1 MTRWHYAENLA
12 LKVEIVFF
20 CESISLGGKNQ
31 NGLRKGWIQT
41 CSPFFF
47 KDRRRFKVRDFG
59 GETCLSLKIFVRG
72 LKNSKFV
79 KLGLEPTLYRV
90 VFFGKLH
97 TPSRC
102 RKVQISFFFGLH
114 LLRLDWLFTYVTTFL
129 AFQPKILLCQESFNV
144 FDKWNVEMHGVWF

>member
-1 MTRWHYAENLA
+1 MA
-12 LKVEIVFF
+12 LCWKSGLESWNSFLLWIHFFRRKEPERVKEGLNPNVF
-20 CESISLGGKNQ
+20 
-31 NGLRKGWIQT
+31 T
-41 CSPFFF
+41 VFF

-72 LKNSKFV
+72 LKNSKFE
-79 KLGLEPTLYRV
+79 KLGLDPTLYRV

-102 RKVQISFFFGLH
+102 RKVQIFFFFGLH

-144 FDKWNVEMHGVWF
+144 FDKWNVEIHGVWF